1 VVLEE
6 AASGNGGQ
14 AEDAEH
20 ATQQSMVVLVDT
32 YSPLPPGPRSLF
44 LGPCT
49 DPPKLPTTYRAWH
62 SGVLYRRVFSS
73 AGSGSIF
80 STHMSTVYVYCKAR
94 SFSPEDSKALALFF
108 RGVMEV
114 GSLSLRT

>member
-1 VVLEE
+1 V
-6 AASGNGGQ
+6 ATGQ
-14 AEDAEH
+14 ARRQNML
-20 ATQQSMVVLVDT
+20 QQSMVLLDVLAPA
-32 YSPLPPGPRSLF
+32 SRSLF

-49 DPPKLPTTYRAWH
+49 DPPKLPTTYRAFWCTR
-62 SGVLYRRVFSS
+62 YRRVFSS